1 MTTRRT
7 FSSPPTRTTADSEGS
22 KTRKIGPVYPDE
34 QTGLPL
40 WITAATGMFATS
52 QNFAA
57 AAVTADGRNVL
68 IEGR

>member
-7 FSSPPTRTTADSEGS
+7 FSTPLAAP
-22 KTRKIGPVYPDE
+22 
-34 QTGLPL
+34 PL
-40 WITAATGMFATS
+40 WITAATGMFAAR

-57 AAVTADGRNVL
+57 AAATADGRNVL

>member
-7 FSSPPTRTTADSEGS
+7 FSTPPAA
-22 KTRKIGPVYPDE
+22 
-34 QTGLPL
+34 LPL
-40 WITAATGMFATS
+40 WITAATGRFAIR

-57 AAVTADGRNVL
+57 AAVTADGRNLL

>member
-7 FSSPPTRTTADSEGS
+7 FSTPPAA
-22 KTRKIGPVYPDE
+22 
-34 QTGLPL
+34 LLL
-40 WITAATGMFATS
+40 WITVATGMFAAR

>member
-7 FSSPPTRTTADSEGS
+7 FSTPPAA
-22 KTRKIGPVYPDE
+22 
-34 QTGLPL
+34 LPL
-40 WITAATGMFATS
+40 WISVAIGMFAAR

-57 AAVTADGRNVL
+57 TAVTADGRNVL

>member
-7 FSSPPTRTTADSEGS
+7 FSTPPAA
-22 KTRKIGPVYPDE
+22 
-34 QTGLPL
+34 LPL
-40 WITAATGMFATS
+40 WITAATGMVAIR
-52 QNFAA
+52 QNFTP

>member
-7 FSSPPTRTTADSEGS
+7 SSTPQAA
-22 KTRKIGPVYPDE
+22 
-34 QTGLPL
+34 LPL
-40 WITAATGMFATS
+40 WSTAAIGMFAAR

-57 AAVTADGRNVL
+57 AGVTADGRNVL